1 MVPLMQLPCFQMPHE
16 TSLPRRRDVGSLL
29 ERWLGEACH
38 DGEHGLAF
46 QTYQDR
52 RLPRLLAAELQ

>member
-1 MVPLMQLPCFQMPHE
+1 MPHE

-46 QTYQDR
+46 RAYQDR
-52 RLPRLLAAELQ
+52 RLPRLLDKKLR